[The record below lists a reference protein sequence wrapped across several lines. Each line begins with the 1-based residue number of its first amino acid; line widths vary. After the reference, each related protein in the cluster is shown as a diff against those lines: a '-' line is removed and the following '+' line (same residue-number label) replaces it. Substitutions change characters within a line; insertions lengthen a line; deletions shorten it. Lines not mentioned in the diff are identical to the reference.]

1 MASQKHVLLEKIPPW
16 LALSPYAVAVCA
28 LALTACVVMYSL
40 HNSKRESD
48 VTTQLMLEKGE
59 ALLLAVQGVLQT
71 RRSGQWLN
79 KELQDLLE
87 EVGAQNTVRYL
98 GLVDTCGMQGQSL
111 IAGSSLNREIPPLD
125 MEKLQDVQPDS
136 ETRYYIQ
143 QKSADNTASGQGG
156 ALFVVYKSVRLD
168 YLERG
173 RKHGH
178 GGRGMHSG
186 RQGGSASMT
195 MGQGLRKSSEAAI
208 AGDQVPEAVLA
219 VAYDLT
225 PLEQAQATDR
235 RHSAIMISIL
245 IFLGLVGLL
254 FLYFVRLHTR
264 SRKRV
269 EEANSLLLRQE
280 RLAALGTMAAGV
292 AHEVRN
298 PLSSISGAARIIQEA
313 HPTDSEEYNLAQ
325 LIGQEV
331 RRLDKVVGDLLD
343 VARQDTLQLRCFA
356 LHSCVDKARAML
368 QSEMEQQNVQFSST
382 VIPPDLQICADYD
395 RLLQVWLNLFLNA
408 LQAMPQGGQLSFIAR
423 RESAPAGRG
432 GGSAVV
438 VQVKDSGC
446 GMAAEALENIFSP
459 YFTSKAQGTGLGL
472 SIVHKIVQ
480 AHGGTISACSTL
492 GAGTDFCLVFP
503 E

>member
-1 MASQKHVLLEKIPPW
+1 MASQKQLLLEKIPPW
-16 LALSPYAVAVCA
+16 LAFSPYAVAVCA
-28 LALTACVVMYSL
+28 LVLTACVVVYSL
-40 HNSKRESD
+40 HNVKRESD

-59 ALLLAVQGVLQT
+59 ALLLAVQGVLQS
-71 RRSGQWLN
+71 RRNGQWLS
-79 KELQDLLE
+79 KELQELLE
-87 EVGAQNTVRYL
+87 DVGAQNTVRYL
-98 GLVDTCGMQGQSL
+98 GLMDNCGVQEQSL

-125 MEKLQDVQPDS
+125 MKKLQELPPGS

-143 QKSADNTASGQGG
+143 PKTADSG

-168 YLERG
+168 YFERG

-178 GGRGMHSG
+178 GGRGMHGGGQS
-186 RQGGSASMT
+186 QG
-195 MGQGLRKSSEAAI
+195 MGQGMRRSAGNAA
-208 AGDQVPEAVLA
+208 ATSADQAPEAVLA

-225 PLEQAQATDR
+225 PLEEAQATDR
-235 RHSAIMISIL
+235 RHSAIMIFIL
-245 IFLGLVGLL
+245 VFLGLVGLL
-254 FLYFVRLHTR
+254 FLYFVRLHTL

-269 EEANSLLLRQE
+269 EEANTLLLRQE

-313 HPTDSEEYNLAQ
+313 HPTDSEEHSLAQ

-343 VARQDTLQLRCFA
+343 VARQDTLQVQPFA
-356 LHSCVDKARAML
+356 LHTCVDKARTML
-368 QSEMEQQNVQFSST
+368 HAEMEQQKVQFSST
-382 VIPPDLQICADYD
+382 IIPSDLQIRADYD

-408 LQAMPQGGQLSFIAR
+408 LQAMPQGGQLRFTAR
-423 RESAPAGRG
+423 REGAAGDKA
-432 GGSAVV
+432 STVV
-438 VQVKDSGC
+438 MQVIDSGC
-446 GMAAEALENIFSP
+446 GMPAEALEHIFSP
-459 YFTSKAQGTGLGL
+459 YFTGKAQGTGLGL

-480 AHGGTISACSTL
+480 AHGGTISVRSTV
-492 GAGTDFCLVFP
+492 GAGTEFCLVLP

>member
-1 MASQKHVLLEKIPPW
+1 MASQKHILLEKIPPW
-16 LALSPYAVAVCA
+16 LAFSPYVVAVCA
-28 LALTACVVMYSL
+28 LVLTACVVVYSL
-40 HNSKRESD
+40 HNVKRESD

-59 ALLLAVQGVLQT
+59 ALLLAVQGVLQS
-71 RRSGQWLN
+71 RRSGQWLS
-79 KELQDLLE
+79 KELQELLE

-98 GLVDTCGMQGQSL
+98 GLMDNCGMQEQSL

-125 MEKLQDVQPDS
+125 MKKLQELQPSS

-143 QKSADNTASGQGG
+143 QKSVGNDDSGKSA

-168 YLERG
+168 YLDRG
-173 RKHGH
+173 RRHGH
-178 GGRGMHSG
+178 SGRGMHSG
-186 RQGGSASMT
+186 GQRGSASG
-195 MGQGLRKSSEAAI
+195 MGQGMRRAAG
-208 AGDQVPEAVLA
+208 AAADQVPEAVLA

-225 PLEQAQATDR
+225 PLEDAQATDR
-235 RHSAIMISIL
+235 RHSAIMIIIL
-245 IFLGLVGLL
+245 VFLGLVGLL

-269 EEANSLLLRQE
+269 EEANTLLLRQE

-313 HPTDSEEYNLAQ
+313 HPADSEEHTLAQ

-343 VARQDTLQLRCFA
+343 VARQDTLQLQAFT
-356 LHSCVDKARAML
+356 LHSCVDKARTML
-368 QSEMEQQNVQFSST
+368 HAEMEQQKVQFTSAI
-382 VIPPDLQICADYD
+382 IPPDLQICADYD

-408 LQAMPQGGQLSFIAR
+408 LQAMPQGGQLRFTAR
-423 RESAPAGRG
+423 RERAGAGTG
-432 GGSAVV
+432 GASAVV
-438 VQVKDSGC
+438 IQVTDSGC
-446 GMAAEALENIFSP
+446 GMPAEALEHIFSP
-459 YFTSKAQGTGLGL
+459 YFTGKAQGTGLGL

-480 AHGGTISACSTL
+480 AHGGTISVHSTV
-492 GAGTDFCLVFP
+492 GSGTDFCLVFP